1 LTGLLVVVAILT
13 LLPSIILMGEIAL
26 ARLSRRSDAQGTG
39 STPRMVVLVP
49 AHDEAVLIRSTVLML
64 KEQLGLQD
72 RLLVVADNCTDETAA
87 IARLAGAE
95 VIVRDDQAQV
105 GKGFAISFGVAN
117 LRDNPPDVVVL
128 VDADCQ
134 LTQGRLL
141 QLAQRAHLEQLP
153 VQADYLLTASPVS
166 RPLSRINAFAVL
178 VRNRVRPLGLYRLA
192 RVCQL
197 TGSGMAFPWSILQGA
212 PSMKGNL
219 VEDLA
224 LGLTLA
230 IQGFPPCLCSE
241 VTITSRLPSGSA
253 ASLDQRRRWEH
264 GQLHTLRSYLPR
276 LVFALLRSP
285 KRALLGMTL
294 DLLVPPLS
302 FLVLVQL
309 VILALAA
316 LGAAVGSLS
325 MLPFWLASSSL
336 TLITLAIALAWFR
349 FGTSILPVSA
359 ILRIPLYVLWKLG
372 IYASLVVK
380 GKQKRWIRTERDIPV
395 VHDVP
400 DPTVTK
406 HGQK

>member
-1 LTGLLVVVAILT
+1 
-13 LLPSIILMGEIAL
+13 
-26 ARLSRRSDAQGTG
+26 
-39 STPRMVVLVP
+39 
-49 AHDEAVLIRSTVLML
+49 
-64 KEQLGLQD
+64 
-72 RLLVVADNCTDETAA
+72 
-87 IARLAGAE
+87 
-95 VIVRDDQAQV
+95 
-105 GKGFAISFGVAN
+105 
-117 LRDNPPDVVVL
+117 
-128 VDADCQ
+128 
-134 LTQGRLL
+134 
-141 QLAQRAHLEQLP
+141 
-153 VQADYLLTASPVS
+153 
-166 RPLSRINAFAVL
+166 
-178 VRNRVRPLGLYRLA
+178 
-192 RVCQL
+192 
-197 TGSGMAFPWSILQGA
+197 
-212 PSMKGNL
+212 
-219 VEDLA
+219 
-224 LGLTLA
+224 
-230 IQGFPPCLCSE
+230 
-241 VTITSRLPSGSA
+241 
-253 ASLDQRRRWEH
+253 
-264 GQLHTLRSYLPR
+264 
-276 LVFALLRSP
+276 
-285 KRALLGMTL
+285 MTL